1 MTDVKLGANLWSQA
15 SDWPAFLEAGRQA
28 ERLGFDHLWTWD
40 HVLAIFGEPSQPI
53 FEGYTALAALAQA
66 TERIGLGLFVG
77 ANTFRNPALAA
88 KSVLTIDHISGGRAM
103 MGLGGAWFELEHRAF
118 GFDFGSGFG
127 QRLDWLAEAVPA
139 VRSLLDSDEV
149 TSPPGGRYAFDHLR
163 LTPGPAQARI
173 PLVIGGSGERK
184 TLRIVAEHADIWNAF
199 GLPEELVHKDEVLR
213 RHCDDVGRNPDEI
226 ERSVGCKVTIRS
238 TEAEAERVRRALLEH
253 NRTPLASVADDHTFW
268 TGTPEQVAET
278 MTAYRRIGFS
288 TFIVELPAPYRPR
301 DDGVPG
307 HDGEADGRVSAGRLT
322 GRLCSAKRR
331 YFGRRDTR
339 WIEADVPPKP
349 ASSSR
354 SPSAA
359 SSAWRVRASASPKSS
374 GGSSR

>member
-1 MTDVKLGANLWSQA
+1 MADVKLGANLWSQA

-40 HVLAIFGEPSQPI
+40 HVLAIFGDPSQPI

-66 TERIGLGLFVG
+66 TDRIGLGLFVG

-88 KSVLTIDHISGGRAM
+88 KSVLTIDHISRGRAM

-139 VRSLLDSDEV
+139 VRGLLDGDEV

-163 LTPGPAQARI
+163 LAPGPAQDRI

-199 GLPEELVHKDEVLR
+199 GSPEELVHKDEVLR
-213 RHCDDVGRNPDEI
+213 RHCQDVGRDPDEI

-238 TEAEAERVRRALLEH
+238 TEAEAERVRGALLEH
-253 NRTPLASVADDHTFW
+253 NRTPLAAVADDHTFW

-288 TFIVELPAPYRPR
+288 TFIVELPAPFDLETMESLVTTVKPMVES
-301 DDGVPG
+301 VP
-307 HDGEADGRVSAGRLT
+307 
-322 GRLCSAKRR
+322 
-331 YFGRRDTR
+331 
-339 WIEADVPPKP
+339 
-349 ASSSR
+349 
-354 SPSAA
+354 AA
-359 SSAWRVRASASPKSS
+359 
-374 GGSSR
+374 

>member
-1 MTDVKLGANLWSQA
+1 MAEVKVGANLWSQA

-40 HVLAIFGEPSQPI
+40 HVLAIFGDPSQPI

-66 TERIGLGLFVG
+66 TDRIGLGLFVG

-127 QRLDWLAEAVPA
+127 QRLDWLAESVPP
-139 VRSLLDSDEV
+139 VRGLLDGDEV

-163 LTPGPAQARI
+163 LVPGSAQDRI

-199 GLPEELVHKDEVLR
+199 GLPEELAHKDEVLR
-213 RHCDDVGRNPDEI
+213 RHCEDVGRNPDEI

-278 MTAYRRIGFS
+278 MTAYCRIGFS
-288 TFIVELPAPYRPR
+288 TFIVELPAPFDLETMESLVATVKPMVES
-301 DDGVPG
+301 VP
-307 HDGEADGRVSAGRLT
+307 
-322 GRLCSAKRR
+322 
-331 YFGRRDTR
+331 
-339 WIEADVPPKP
+339 
-349 ASSSR
+349 
-354 SPSAA
+354 AA
-359 SSAWRVRASASPKSS
+359 
-374 GGSSR
+374 

>member
-1 MTDVKLGANLWSQA
+1 MADVKLGANLWSQA

-40 HVLAIFGEPSQPI
+40 HVLAIFGDPSQPI

-66 TERIGLGLFVG
+66 TDRIGLGLFVG

-139 VRSLLDSDEV
+139 VRGLLDGDEV

-163 LTPGPAQARI
+163 LAPGPAQDRI

-213 RHCDDVGRNPDEI
+213 RHCEDVGRNPDEI

-288 TFIVELPAPYRPR
+288 TFIVELPAPFDLETMESLVTTVKPMVES
-301 DDGVPG
+301 VP
-307 HDGEADGRVSAGRLT
+307 
-322 GRLCSAKRR
+322 
-331 YFGRRDTR
+331 
-339 WIEADVPPKP
+339 
-349 ASSSR
+349 
-354 SPSAA
+354 AA
-359 SSAWRVRASASPKSS
+359 
-374 GGSSR
+374 

>member
-1 MTDVKLGANLWSQA
+1 MAEVKLGANLWSQA

-40 HVLAIFGEPSQPI
+40 HVLAIFGDASQPI

-66 TERIGLGLFVG
+66 TDRIGLGLFVG

-139 VRSLLDSDEV
+139 VRSLLDGDEV
-149 TSPPGGRYAFDHLR
+149 TSPSGGRYAFDHLR
-163 LTPGPAQARI
+163 LAPGPAQDRI

-213 RHCDDVGRNPDEI
+213 RHCDEVGRNPDEI

-278 MTAYRRIGFS
+278 MSAYRRIGFS
-288 TFIVELPAPYRPR
+288 TFIVELPAPYDLETMESLVTTVKPMVES
-301 DDGVPG
+301 VPV
-307 HDGEADGRVSAGRLT
+307 A
-322 GRLCSAKRR
+322 
-331 YFGRRDTR
+331 
-339 WIEADVPPKP
+339 
-349 ASSSR
+349 
-354 SPSAA
+354 
-359 SSAWRVRASASPKSS
+359 
-374 GGSSR
+374 